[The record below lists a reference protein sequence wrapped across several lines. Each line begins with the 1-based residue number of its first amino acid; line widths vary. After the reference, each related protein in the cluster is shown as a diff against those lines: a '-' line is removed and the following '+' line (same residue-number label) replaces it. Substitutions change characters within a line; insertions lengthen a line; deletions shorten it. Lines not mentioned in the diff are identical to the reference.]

1 MSTKSYFLHSKIAR
15 SSICLCNM
23 APYRVSHVCKRLTFL
38 RDPICSLLWFIFLD
52 FVQVGILVTLN
63 GIYLHKFTCSSGQ
76 IGENL
81 DRGNTNTFKMW
92 FFFNSLNF

>member
-1 MSTKSYFLHSKIAR
+1 MFV
-15 SSICLCNM
+15 CLRNM

-81 DRGNTNTFKMW
+81 DKGNTNTFKM
-92 FFFNSLNF
+92 FFNSLNF